1 MAGPRGSDSRLEEQT
16 GRLTAAQ
23 RLAARKAR
31 RQRSDD
37 ELLHMSA
44 DGTVTTIAN
53 AGKPVLVEDDTDE

>member
-1 MAGPRGSDSRLEEQT
+1 M
-16 GRLTAAQ
+16 TAAQ

-44 DGTVTTIAN
+44 DGRVSTVAN
-53 AGKPVLVEDDTDE
+53 AGQPILVHDEDFPDELQPAADSEDRPE